1 MWNLPGKTGGKNEK
15 NDYFFIITILCVYG
29 LLANAQININFLEDN
44 KTAGLHGHCDCNYF
58 RYEAEYSQEGE
69 QIFPEAEPE
78 DSNFRFYYRIN
89 RKDTVKEF
97 QHKVYT
103 QENNNYAFQSSHR
116 GAWECKPIAGV
127 SYPSYAAKDLL
138 WKWAQSSNYKGFNA
152 PNIPLVEQINTANIN
167 RLYFNYSMYI
177 PEKDLA
183 DTTKVCKVR
192 VYALVQKPNSV
203 RKKVYLPTRSY
214 LSQSFASNILTVVDF
229 ANAPQNPMFS
239 NFKLFSYYI
248 PTEDIPAAIIG
259 SDSEESII
267 NLNFE
272 VYWYN
277 NVKLLIDY
285 FEVYD
290 DEYKRFKN
298 GE

>member
-1 MWNLPGKTGGKNEK
+1 VWKLPGKTGGKMK
-15 NDYFFIITILCVYG
+15 RTIIFLIITILCVPG
-29 LLANAQININFLEDN
+29 LLSDAQININFLEDN
-44 KTAGLHGHCDCNYF
+44 KTAGLRGQCDCNYF
-58 RYEAEYSQEGE
+58 RYEAEYSIVGE
-69 QIFPEAEPE
+69 QIGTEEGPGICP
-78 DSNFRFYYRIN
+78 STFYYRMP
-89 RKDTVKEF
+89 RDSTTADF
-97 QHKVYT
+97 QESVNT
-103 QENNNYAFQSSHR
+103 ENITGYLFRSSHEY
-116 GAWECKPIAGV
+116 AWECKPIAGV

-167 RLYFNYSMYI
+167 SLYFNYSMYI
-177 PEKDLA
+177 PENDLV

-192 VYALVQKPNSV
+192 VYALVQKPNSA

-214 LSQSFASNILTVVDF
+214 LSQSFASNILTVADF
-229 ANAPQNPMFS
+229 ANAPQNPIFP
-239 NFKLFSYYI
+239 NFKLFTYYI
-248 PTEDIPAAIIG
+248 PKEDIPAAIIG

-290 DEYKRFKN
+290 DEYKRIKN